1 MNTMLIPSLRKTEPP
16 IVADAKRDDYGIYLA
31 VRHRR
36 NRAKLQPEQYAV
48 ILCAAADQ
56 LETWAEQMRD
66 EAETI
71 AMP

>member
-1 MNTMLIPSLRKTEPP
+1 MPMHKTEPP
-16 IVADAKRDDYGIYLA
+16 VVTEAKRDDYGIYLA

-36 NRAKLQPEQYAV
+36 SRRNLTIDQYAV
-48 ILCAAADQ
+48 ILRAGADQ
-56 LETWAEQMRD
+56 LETWAGQMRE